1 MWLIDNED
9 YNLVDICYVPLAHSL
24 FIQNVT
30 SKSEE
35 ELYNTHRNKIEFI
48 VEELFADFSENDVRV
63 LEKTID
69 YLYDKQKHLIV
80 AIIHSILN
88 EVLKPYGI
96 KQAILSLNGI
106 IYLSPE
112 FRLEKLKKIQKLK
125 FCGEQPQIIEFY
137 FSLGNE
143 YRDISKYDDALKMY
157 RKAYRK
163 IQSLADPEMFSL
175 IDYYNYVGII
185 WNYKEDY
192 SKAIT
197 YFNKAVKTLTSLSV
211 KNLQM
216 FSTCYN
222 NLGTTWDYFGNHK
235 KAINFLEKSL

>member
-1 MWLIDNED
+1 MTSNHQLLYRLAELMLQHEQHILPVDLLFDDEQIGDFVKSIQIDSPYQQMLLEGVLTESVRDEKLYVSFTVEGYFHYVLGEVIYNRTEGLGAEALKQIIEENKLNGAKEGVEQCLIRDVQKNDLTRLMWLIDNED

-80 AIIHSILN
+80 AITHSILN

-96 KQAILSLNGI
+96 KQAIL
-106 IYLSPE
+106 
-112 FRLEKLKKIQKLK
+112 F
-125 FCGEQPQIIEFY
+125 
-137 FSLGNE
+137 FS
-143 YRDISKYDDALKMY
+143 
-157 RKAYRK
+157 
-163 IQSLADPEMFSL
+163 
-175 IDYYNYVGII
+175 
-185 WNYKEDY
+185 W
-192 SKAIT
+192 
-197 YFNKAVKTLTSLSV
+197 
-211 KNLQM
+211 
-216 FSTCYN
+216 
-222 NLGTTWDYFGNHK
+222 
-235 KAINFLEKSL
+235 